1 MHAWTKAG
9 LSVMPMAGDRFQMVV
24 QPPLEKRRASWM
36 EAVGEKLAELERD
49 SGVNLETLQDIEQFI
64 SAVLHASAMAVKNH
78 QQEKLDALRNA
89 VINIAK
95 GQTPEDAVLHMYLQF
110 VDDLSVL
117 QIEMLHVFI
126 KPDPPQ
132 NISMGGCRAYWSIQ
146 CPTSGG
152 RQTFTRACG
161 PTLPHVRLC
170 SPTT

>member
-1 MHAWTKAG
+1 MSENALPAPQQHTGDGIHAWAKAG
-9 LSVMPMAGDRFQMVV
+9 LSVIPMAGDIFQMVV
-24 QPPLEKRRASWM
+24 QPPLEKRRAAWM

-49 SGVNLETLQDIEQFI
+49 SGLKLEALQDNEQFI

-117 QIEMLHVFI
+117 
-126 KPDPPQ
+126 
-132 NISMGGCRAYWSIQ
+132 
-146 CPTSGG
+146 
-152 RQTFTRACG
+152 
-161 PTLPHVRLC
+161 
-170 SPTT
+170 